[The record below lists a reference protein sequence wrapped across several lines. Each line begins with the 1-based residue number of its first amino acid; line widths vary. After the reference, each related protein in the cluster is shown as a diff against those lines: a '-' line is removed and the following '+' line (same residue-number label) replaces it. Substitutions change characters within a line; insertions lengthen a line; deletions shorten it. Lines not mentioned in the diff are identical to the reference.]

1 VVIFDDCEY
10 EYAAA
15 PETIIPNIMNII
27 NRLNFERYDKLI
39 HSRYRCHHLYLIHT
53 KTIADV
59 RIHVSHNIA
68 M

>member
-39 HSRYRCHHLYLIHT
+39 HSRYRCRRRLYLIHT
-53 KTIADV
+53 
-59 RIHVSHNIA
+59 
-68 M
+68 